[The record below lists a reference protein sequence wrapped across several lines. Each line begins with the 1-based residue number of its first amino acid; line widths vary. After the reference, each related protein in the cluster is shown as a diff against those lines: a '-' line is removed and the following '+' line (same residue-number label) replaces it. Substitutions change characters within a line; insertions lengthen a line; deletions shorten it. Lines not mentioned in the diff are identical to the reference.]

1 MSSRITHHS
10 MPMRFARFG
19 AGARRACVAIATV
32 LTAATTLAA
41 CNSLL
46 DVSNPASVPDGSLA
60 DPTLAPTLA
69 SAAMQSLQC
78 GVMQFDAAAGMLSG
92 EYLSANGFVDNHPWE
107 WRGVIQIKGSPGSCN
122 YGRAT
127 TAMGF
132 YTPLQQARFQLDDAF
147 NRLDQFTDEQVPGR
161 AGLMAAM
168 RAYAG
173 YSYLLLGESMCDMT
187 IDGGPKITRD
197 SAVSFA
203 VTRFTD
209 AITRATAVGDQS
221 LLNMALVGRA
231 RAYLDLK
238 KLPQAAADAKL
249 VPAGFVRVAEFT
261 DGAAATRENRFYNL
275 TVRNFYLSVADA
287 YRNLTVNGVSGAVPD
302 PRVKLVNTGKLGN
315 DGVTPMW
322 QQQKYVA
329 QLSGSPITI
338 ASWNEAQLILA
349 EAVGGQDGL
358 DAINRVR
365 TANSVPTIAGPAPTG
380 QAFTD
385 LILEER
391 RRQLFSEGQRYV
403 DMLRY
408 NLPFTTGVNRKGQVY
423 SDLTCVPLPDVE
435 TQNNPNF
442 KS

>member
-1 MSSRITHHS
+1 MSSRITHQS
-10 MPMRFARFG
+10 MSMRSARLG
-19 AGARRACVAIATV
+19 VSARRMYAAFALAAASGTV
-32 LTAATTLAA
+32 A

-46 DVSNPASVPDGSLA
+46 DVSNPASVPDASLS

-69 SAAMQSLQC
+69 SAAMQTLQC
-78 GVMQFDAAAGMLSG
+78 GVMQFAATTGMLSG

-107 WRGVIQIKGSPGSCN
+107 WRGVVQIKGAPGSCT
-122 YGRAT
+122 YGRGT

-147 NRLDQFTDEQVPGR
+147 DRLDKFTDAQVPGR
-161 AGLMAAM
+161 LGLMAAM

-187 IDGGPKITRD
+187 VNGGPKITRD
-197 SAVSFA
+197 SAVA
-203 VTRFTD
+203 LAEARFTD

-231 RAYLDLK
+231 RARLDLK
-238 KLPQAAADAKL
+238 KLPEAATDAAL
-249 VPAGFVRVAEFT
+249 VPAGFVRNAEFT
-261 DGAAATRENRFYNL
+261 DGAAATRENRIYNL
-275 TVRNFYLSVADA
+275 TIRNDYLSVADA
-287 YRNLTVNGVSGAVPD
+287 YRNLTVNGVAGSVPD
-302 PRVKLVNTGKLGN
+302 PRVKVKDAGRVAN

-322 QQQKYVA
+322 QQQKFIA
-329 QLSGSPITI
+329 QLAGTPIPI

-365 TANSVPTIAGPAPTG
+365 TANGVPTLAGPAPTG

-408 NLPFTTGVNRKGQVY
+408 NLPFASGVNRKGQTY

-435 TQNNPNF
+435 TLNNPNL
-442 KS
+442 K